1 MLKRFLHIGLNIA
14 KYALIGVYVLVALLN
29 SAVVQSYIGAAAGS
43 YFSKEWG
50 GKVRIGAIHFSPI
63 SHVILDNIELISP
76 DNDTIFVGERLACR
90 FNRFPF
96 HDSGLHFDRVLLRNA
111 RYHLATYR
119 DADGKPGIN
128 LNYIIKWM

>member
-50 GKVRIGAIHFSPI
+50 GKVRIGAIRVPVQQVPFP
-63 SHVILDNIELISP
+63 
-76 DNDTIFVGERLACR
+76 RLGAA
-90 FNRFPF
+90 F
-96 HDSGLHFDRVLLRNA
+96 
-111 RYHLATYR
+111 
-119 DADGKPGIN
+119 
-128 LNYIIKWM
+128 